1 MAEFFNF
8 VVFILFSTLNTGI
21 LFSSFF
27 AVNPRI
33 QKGRLFLWIFLL
45 AIPFY
50 FINNISNTTVTGH
63 ARPLFNL
70 ATTMLFLFFI
80 QLLFVGKAYQKGLVA
95 VLFIVLTAI
104 SEWLVISFASFQ
116 LPMDELHQFVTIG
129 RLSNQLCM
137 LINLLLIGSLRYV
150 RKKRNLSVQRNFTIL
165 QLLIALICVL
175 SFSYLMTSSI
185 VANRFLLR
193 DILLMGS
200 YILLT
205 VLFYAGFEIADSLY
219 HKNQEYQLQ
228 EQRHELLT
236 EYYQQVEKHQQE
248 VRKIRHD
255 LKNQLYSI
263 AGYLENDKE
272 ANANQQ
278 INELI
283 RKLESDETP
292 SFTQHVGLN
301 ALLRLHYQKIK
312 QAKIICEFEIHC
324 PETVG
329 ISDADLSSLIGNIL
343 DNARE
348 ACQHCEGRRYIQLK
362 LVYFNQS
369 LVISCENSTDCK
381 VASFTTRKSDK
392 ANHGLG
398 MQAIQ
403 QIVEKYHGSLNHT
416 TDHYS
421 FRLTCSLFPQT

>member
-1 MAEFFNF
+1 MAELFNF
-8 VVFILFSTLNTGI
+8 TAFILLSTLNAGL

-27 AVNPRI
+27 ELKRRI
-33 QKGRLFLWIFLL
+33 QKSRLFLWIFLL

-50 FINNISNTTVTGH
+50 FINNMANTMVTGH

-70 ATTMLFLFFI
+70 ATTMLFLFSV

-116 LPMDELHQFVTIG
+116 LPEDQLQQFVTNG
-129 RLSNQLCM
+129 RFSNQLCM

-150 RKKRNLSVQRNFTIL
+150 RKKRNLSVQRNFTLL

-193 DILLMGS
+193 DIVLMGS

-205 VLFYAGFEIADSLY
+205 VLFYAGFEISDSLY

-263 AGYLENDKE
+263 AGYLENNKDAK
-272 ANANQQ
+272 ANQQ

-283 RKLESDETP
+283 RQLDSDETP

-301 ALLRLHYQKIK
+301 ALLRMHYQKIK
-312 QAKIICEFEIHC
+312 QADIMCEFEIHC

-329 ISDADLSSLIGNIL
+329 ISDADLSSLLGNIL

-348 ACQHCEGRRYIQLK
+348 ACEHCEGRRYIQLK

-369 LVISCENSTDCK
+369 LVISCENSTDHK
-381 VASFTTRKSDK
+381 VDSFATRKRDK
-392 ANHGLG
+392 VNHGLG
-398 MQAIQ
+398 MQAIR

-416 TDHYS
+416 ADHYS
-421 FRLTCSLFPQT
+421 FKLTCNLFLQT